1 MLALSLLSLLAGPAQ
16 ARSLDEVVKLAL
28 DFHPQVSSARAEQ
41 RATAAEL
48 QVAQAGWLPTL
59 DLAGQVGRERTDI
72 ASLAD
77 SGDGRKTLSTREAGL
92 TLAMNL
98 FNGHKTRAE
107 VARRNALYE
116 SAGYQVEDTR
126 EAVAARSVEV
136 FLEVLRGRE
145 LLALAE
151 DNVKSHATMADKVK
165 RSVDRGVGQKADFQQ
180 VQGRLALANATLVA
194 RKGDLDQARAR
205 YQRVVGELPGDLQAP
220 APAAPLA
227 VGVNGGA
234 GLDTIL
240 QQALDGLPENP
251 AVQSAESE
259 LVAAG
264 LAADS
269 ARGNYL
275 PKLDLEVQMNRDYNV
290 SGIRGHRD
298 ADALML
304 VANWNLYKGGADQA
318 LERALVERQFAAKD
332 TLLDTRLAVEEN
344 IRVAMNSKATTETR
358 MQYLQS
364 HVDASRETLDAY
376 RAQFE
381 LNRRSLLDVL
391 NAESELFTARSN
403 LVNGRYDDLL
413 NQYLLH
419 ASQGH
424 LIEYLGLAA
433 NSE

>member
-1 MLALSLLSLLAGPAQ
+1 M
-16 ARSLDEVVKLAL
+16 
-28 DFHPQVSSARAEQ
+28 
-41 RATAAEL
+41 
-48 QVAQAGWLPTL
+48 
-59 DLAGQVGRERTDI
+59 
-72 ASLAD
+72 
-77 SGDGRKTLSTREAGL
+77 
-92 TLAMNL
+92 
-98 FNGHKTRAE
+98 
-107 VARRNALYE
+107 
-116 SAGYQVEDTR
+116 
-126 EAVAARSVEV
+126 
-136 FLEVLRGRE
+136 LRGRE